1 MGINMKTILLV
12 EDDEDHSM
20 ILKERL
26 ISSGYNVIT
35 SKTAKDAIDKLKV
48 QTPDLVITDFNTPDG
63 SGMDVLKHIKN
74 ASPNVPV
81 IMLTAASLDFTIKK
95 EASENGAKGFL
106 EKPFDINKLKKIIN
120 EALSGRE
127 YSGIGR

>member
-1 MGINMKTILLV
+1 MKTILLV

-74 ASPNVPV
+74 ASAHVPV

-120 EALSGRE
+120 EALSRRE